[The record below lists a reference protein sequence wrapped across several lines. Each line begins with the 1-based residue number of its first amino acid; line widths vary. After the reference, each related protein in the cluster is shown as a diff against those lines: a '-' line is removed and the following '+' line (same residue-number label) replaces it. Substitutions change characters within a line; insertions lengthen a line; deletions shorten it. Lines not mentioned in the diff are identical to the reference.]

1 MSKRTN
7 SIVAVTIAKY
17 ATVYIEADTPQEAAK
32 IVKNNLDDIYDEMYC
47 AIEDD
52 FEKSEIEVDSYEEY
66 TTDCEDYMNIIW
78 ANGEAVSYN
87 KYMKEL
93 EEQKYIKELE
103 EQEG

>member
-17 ATVYIEADTPQEAAK
+17 ATVYVEADTPHEAAE

-52 FEKSEIEVDSYEEY
+52 FEESEIEVDSYEEY
-66 TTDCEDYMNIIW
+66 TTDCEDYMDVIW
-78 ANGEAVSYN
+78 ADGKAVSYN

-93 EEQKYIKELE
+93 EEQKYMKELE